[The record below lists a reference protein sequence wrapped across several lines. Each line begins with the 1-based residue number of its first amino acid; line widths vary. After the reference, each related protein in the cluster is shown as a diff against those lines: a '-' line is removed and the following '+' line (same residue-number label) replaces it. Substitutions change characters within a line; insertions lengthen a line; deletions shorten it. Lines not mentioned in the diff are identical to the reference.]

1 MSEPQAARSVM
12 TPDVVTLRPDQ
23 SLAEAADVLAERRI
37 GAAPV
42 VDSGGRIVGVLRDQ
56 DLILSEA
63 RIHVPTTIALL
74 PGIEFTLPSHLARF
88 DQDLKRAVGSTVA
101 DAMATEFVTTGP
113 DATVE
118 DLATLMHEHDVT
130 HVPIVDPDGTLLGI
144 VARSDL
150 VQYLARTT

>member
-1 MSEPQAARSVM
+1 MPHPETARSVM
-12 TPDVVTLRPDQ
+12 TSDVVTLRPDQ
-23 SLAEAADVLAERRI
+23 SLAEAADALADRGI

-42 VDSGGRIVGVLRDQ
+42 VDPDGRLLGLLRDQ
-56 DLILSEA
+56 DLILGEA
-63 RIHVPTTIALL
+63 RIHVPTTISLL
-74 PGIEFTLPSHLARF
+74 PGVDFTLPSHLARF

-101 DAMATEFVTTGP
+101 DAMTGDFVTAGF

-130 HVPIVDPDGTLLGI
+130 HVPIVDDDGRLVGI

-150 VQYLARTT
+150 VRHLARTT

>member
-1 MSEPQAARSVM
+1 MPDPQAARSVM
-12 TPDVVTLRPDQ
+12 TSDVVTLSPDQ
-23 SLAEAADVLAERRI
+23 TLAEAADALADRHI

-42 VDSGGRIVGVLRDQ
+42 VDDDGRIVGLLRDQ
-56 DLILSEA
+56 DLILGEA

-74 PGIEFTLPSHLARF
+74 PGIDFALPSHLARF

-101 DAMATEFVTTGP
+101 DVMATEVVTAGL
-113 DATVE
+113 DSSVE
-118 DLATLMHEHDVT
+118 DLATLMHEHDAT
-130 HVPIVDPDGTLLGI
+130 HVPIVDDDGRLVGI

>member
-1 MSEPQAARSVM
+1 MSESHSARSVM
-12 TPDVVTLRPDQ
+12 TSDVVTLHPEQ
-23 SLAEAADVLAERRI
+23 TLAEAADVLAERRI

-42 VDSGGRIVGVLRDQ
+42 VDADGRIVGILRDQ
-56 DLILSEA
+56 DLILGEA

-74 PGIEFTLPSHLARF
+74 PGVEFTLPSHLARF

-101 DAMATEFVTTGP
+101 DVMAAEPTSAGP

-118 DLATLMHEHDVT
+118 DLATIMQEHDVT
-130 HVPIVDPDGTLLGI
+130 HVPIVDDDGRLVGI